1 MLYIYV
7 CTITLVLLF
16 IVYTYPMTLSRIAL
30 SFSPRVCPKGIV
42 NGLIKEMYH
51 SQTLVKCFN
60 NTEILV

>member
-1 MLYIYV
+1 MA
-7 CTITLVLLF
+7 
-16 IVYTYPMTLSRIAL
+16 LSRKAL